1 MKENLI
7 SKPRITVIDALRGF
21 ALLGVIL
28 VHMNQ
33 HYSYR
38 SVGPFEPH
46 EAIFAEWDETASW
59 LIWSVMLGRFINIFA
74 FLFGMSFFIQMD
86 RAAQKGV
93 NFGGRFLWRMILLF
107 VIGLFGT
114 SFYSGDILSI
124 YAVFGIIMLFLNRFK
139 NWILILIA
147 VLLLAGA
154 PRWIMIGYNQ
164 LTAPPATEQVVSS
177 ENRPQRP
184 SQLVAPEERPTPTF
198 WEVAKDNLTDGT
210 MGKLNYQFI
219 GGNRGYI
226 TLAIFILGLVVGRT
240 RFFETVHIRQRRNWK
255 LLGVFVAGLLLSNWL
270 ITLFPTQESLWRSM
284 QNGGVPSV
292 SALTVQAL
300 SDFSMVL
307 SSAVLA
313 MVFIVLYQY
322 RGFNRVLGQLAPYGR
337 MGLTNYVSQSIV
349 GAILFAMWAYGA
361 TFGAWQAAEVMLLGL
376 LVYLV
381 QVIVCKVWLNYFQYG
396 PLEWLWRSLTY
407 FKKQPFLKV

>member
-1 MKENLI
+1 MTENIL

-21 ALLGVIL
+21 ALLGVVL

-33 HYSYR
+33 HYSYY
-38 SVGPFEPH
+38 SMGPFLPH
-46 EAIFAEWDETASW
+46 EPILAEWNDTATW

-93 NFGGRFLWRMILLF
+93 NFGGRFLWRMVILF
-107 VIGLFGT
+107 VIGLIGT
-114 SFYSGDILSI
+114 CFYSGDILSI

-139 NWILILIA
+139 NWVLILIA

-154 PRWIMIGYNQ
+154 PRLIMIGYNQ
-164 LTAPPATEQVVSS
+164 LTAPPATEQVASN
-177 ENRPQRP
+177 ENRPLRTRSNAEPQ
-184 SQLVAPEERPTPTF
+184 ERPEPSF
-198 WEVAKDNLTDGT
+198 LQAAKDNLTSGT
-210 MGKLNYQFI
+210 MGKLNYQFM

-240 RFFETVHIRQRRNWK
+240 RFFETVHLNRVRNWK
-255 LLGVFVAGLLLSNWL
+255 LLGIFIISLLFFNWL
-270 ITLFPTQESLWRSM
+270 ITLFPPQESLWRSM
-284 QNGGVPSV
+284 RNGGVPAPT
-292 SALTVQAL
+292 ALIVQAL

-322 RGFNRVLGQLAPYGR
+322 RGFKTVLGQLAPYGR
-337 MGLTNYVSQSIV
+337 MGLTNYVSQSII
-349 GAILFAMWAYGA
+349 GALLFAMWAWGSY
-361 TFGAWQAAEVMLLGL
+361 FGAWQAAEVMLLGL
-376 LVYLV
+376 AVYIV
-381 QVIVCKVWLNYFQYG
+381 QVIVCKVWLNHFQYG

-407 FKKQPFLKV
+407 FNKQPFLKK